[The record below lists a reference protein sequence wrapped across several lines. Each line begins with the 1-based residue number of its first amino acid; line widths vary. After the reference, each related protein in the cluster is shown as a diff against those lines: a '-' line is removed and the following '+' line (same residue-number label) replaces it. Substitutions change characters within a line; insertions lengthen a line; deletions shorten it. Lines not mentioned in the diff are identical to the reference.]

1 MTLTKQEIDLL
12 KLLIED
18 KFDEIYSGP
27 ETLSNYWKP
36 ELLYTILT
44 KLNNLDT

>member
-27 ETLSNYWKP
+27 EALIQYWKP
-36 ELLYTILT
+36 EVLHTILT